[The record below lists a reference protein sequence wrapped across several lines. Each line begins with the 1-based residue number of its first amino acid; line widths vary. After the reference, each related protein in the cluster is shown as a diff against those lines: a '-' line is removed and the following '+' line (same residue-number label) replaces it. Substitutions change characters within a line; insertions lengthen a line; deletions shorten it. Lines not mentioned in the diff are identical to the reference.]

1 MTYFIALMGDKSHV
15 KKKLSNL
22 PQILLRLTEQ
32 MGFFW
37 KPPASLLFPRR
48 FTLETLLLQKN
59 NAFSA
64 SLRWTSS
71 VPKNIFL
78 GDLALIFSKI

>member
-22 PQILLRLTEQ
+22 PQILLSLTEQ

-37 KPPASLLFPRR
+37 KPLASLLFPRQ
-48 FTLETLLLQKN
+48 FTLETLLLQKKKIMH
-59 NAFSA
+59 
-64 SLRWTSS
+64 SL
-71 VPKNIFL
+71 PL
-78 GDLALIFSKI
+78 